1 MTPVAAEEP
10 IASQRAIFDL
20 PRDLVYLNAAYMT
33 PWPKRF
39 LAIADAAARQRLHPW
54 EIGAE
59 EFFAPSE
66 EVRALAARLFD
77 APADAIAIQPAVSY
91 AVATAA
97 RVLPLARGQVILTL
111 AEEFPSN
118 YYGWARRARETGAE
132 LVVLD
137 GPADC
142 DWTARVLE
150 AIEQFGERVAV
161 AALPNVH
168 WASGIRLD
176 LVRIRTALDAVGA
189 ALFVDVSQSLGA
201 LPFSVRAVRPDFAT
215 TVGYKWLF
223 GPYALGFTYVAER
236 WWDAPPLED
245 NWIVRAGAEDFR
257 RLVDYQDRYMPGA
270 RRYDMG
276 ERSQFLA
283 MPLAKAALELVL
295 GWGPERTAR
304 TLAQLSERIIA
315 LFAQAGFDAPPAELR
330 APHLF
335 GLRHESRDVVAVHA
349 ALAGARVLT
358 SARGELLRVAPHLW
372 IDEQDLA
379 RLAEVLAGL

>member
-1 MTPVAAEEP
+1 MNTATDRLPC
-10 IASQRAIFDL
+10 QRALFDL
-20 PRDLVYLNAAYMT
+20 PRELVYLNAAYMT
-33 PWPKRF
+33 PWPKDF
-39 LAIADAAARQRLHPW
+39 VAIAEAAARQRLRPFT
-54 EIGAE
+54 IAAE
-59 EFFAPSE
+59 DFFAPSE

-77 APADAIAIQPAVSY
+77 APAEAIAIQPAVSY

-97 RVLPLARGQVILTL
+97 RILPVARGQTIITL

-118 YYGWARRARETGAE
+118 YYGWARRAREVGAR
-132 LVVLD
+132 LRVLD
-137 GPADC
+137 GPADT

-150 AIEQFGERVAV
+150 AIEEEGERLAI

-176 LVRIRTALDAVGA
+176 LARIRTALDEVGA

-201 LPFSVRAVRPDFAT
+201 LPFSVRTIRPDVAT

-236 WWDAPPLED
+236 WWDSPPLED
-245 NWIVRAGAEDFR
+245 NWIVRLGAEDFR
-257 RLVDYQDRYMPGA
+257 RLVDYEDRYMPGA
-270 RRYDMG
+270 RRFDMG

-283 MPLAKAALELVL
+283 MPLARAALKLVL
-295 GWGPERTAR
+295 DWQPERIAR
-304 TLAQLSERIIA
+304 TLEALSARIIA
-315 LFAQAGFDAPPAELR
+315 IFSEAGFKAPDPALR

-335 GLRHESRDVVAVHA
+335 GLRHESRDVVSVHA
-349 ALAGARVLT
+349 TLARHQVLT

-372 IDEQDLA
+372 VDDEDLE
-379 RLAEVLAGL
+379 RLAAVVQRL